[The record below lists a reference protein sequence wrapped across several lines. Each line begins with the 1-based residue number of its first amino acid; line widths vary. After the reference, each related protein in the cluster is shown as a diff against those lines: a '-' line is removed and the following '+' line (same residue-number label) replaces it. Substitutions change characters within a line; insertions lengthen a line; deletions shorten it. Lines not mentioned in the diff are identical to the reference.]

1 MLSNRLF
8 RILVSLI
15 RPCAPSMQ
23 EGALYGSAKR
33 RRSGASGATVMF
45 DTEAV
50 CYSPRASGHKPG
62 IAATRWTAVGSAGD
76 SDGRLAARTDE
87 G

>member
-8 RILVSLI
+8 SILVSLI
-15 RPCAPSMQ
+15 SPCAPSMQ
-23 EGALYGSAKR
+23 EGALCGSAKR

-62 IAATRWTAVGSAGD
+62 IAAIHWTAVASAGG
-76 SDGRLAARTDE
+76 SDGRSAARTE